1 MGWGFR
7 IWVKYVLDTKNYG
20 LKIAPVK
27 SAESGKLLN
36 IIGFCDSDYAG
47 DKQTRLSI
55 SGFIIFLCGV
65 PIAWR
70 SKAQRSVSL
79 SSSEAEFVSLSEA
92 AKEVKFIAQIIESM
106 GVEIQKPITVYID
119 NIGAKFM
126 AYNVTTSQRTKH
138 VDIRYHYVR
147 EFIQDGFLE
156 VKFVKTTENV
166 SDGFTKN
173 LNGELYDKHKE
184 KFIQDKRTLNEE
196 ETEKE
201 ID

>member
-1 MGWGFR
+1 M
-7 IWVKYVLDTKNYG
+7 
-20 LKIAPVK
+20 
-27 SAESGKLLN
+27 
-36 IIGFCDSDYAG
+36 
-47 DKQTRLSI
+47 
-55 SGFIIFLCGV
+55 
-65 PIAWR
+65 
-70 SKAQRSVSL
+70 
-79 SSSEAEFVSLSEA
+79 SLSEA
-92 AKEVKFIAQIIESM
+92 AKEVKFIAQVIESM
-106 GVEIQKPITVYID
+106 GIKVQKPITVYID

-173 LNGELYDKHKE
+173 LNGELYDKHK
-184 KFIQDKRTLNEE
+184 KSFIQDKETLNEE
-196 ETEKE
+196 QKEKV